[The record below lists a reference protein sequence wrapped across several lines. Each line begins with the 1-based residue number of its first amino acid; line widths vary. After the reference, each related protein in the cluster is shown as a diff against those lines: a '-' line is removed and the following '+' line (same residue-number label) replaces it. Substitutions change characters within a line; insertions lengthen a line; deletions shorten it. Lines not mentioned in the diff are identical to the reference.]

1 MTIKLALGLSAATI
15 ALTGCAGGLGG
26 SLPSATEVRP
36 QAISQQDRTEGAK
49 NNQQF
54 LAEYGGAYSGNQS
67 SYVRQVGQKIAFQ
80 SGIASRPTD
89 FTVNLL
95 NSPVSNAFAIPGG
108 YVYVTRQLMGLMN
121 NEAELAFV
129 LGHEVGHVAAGH
141 SKQRE
146 SQANRTGLLGA
157 LGQVIAGVV
166 LGDSALGQLGQQII
180 GTGAQAALL
189 GYSRNQEYQADDL
202 GILYL
207 QKAGYDTFASST
219 VLASLAAQTDLDGRV
234 SGNARTL
241 PEWASTHPDPAARVQ
256 RAREIAQ
263 SRGGAQAGAGMVN
276 RDAFLGAV
284 DNLLY
289 DDDPAQGVVRGGSFL
304 HPQLRFRFTAPQG
317 YTLANGADAVTVSGQ
332 GGQAQLKA
340 GGKVSSGQLDD
351 YIGRVYSGLGNS
363 LRPGAI
369 RNTTV
374 NGVPAAYS
382 SATVQ
387 TQQGNVDVGVVAYS
401 LNGQG
406 YHFVTLTQAGQ
417 GFGPFDGMIGSF
429 GPLSATEA
437 AQIKPRAIDVV
448 TVRSGDTA
456 SSLAQRMAYDD
467 YKLERFLVLNGL
479 GSRDGLQAGQKVKI
493 VRYQ

>member
-1 MTIKLALGLSAATI
+1 MTRTLALGLSAATM

-26 SLPSATEVRP
+26 SLPSATAVRP
-36 QAISQQDRTEGAK
+36 QAISQQDRTAGAK
-49 NNQQF
+49 NNQEF
-54 LAEYGGAYSGNQS
+54 LAEYGGAYSGNQA

-80 SGIASRPTD
+80 SGIASSPTD

-95 NSPVSNAFAIPGG
+95 NSPVNNAFAISGG

-146 SQANRTGLLGA
+146 SQATKTGLLGA

-166 LGDSALGQLGQQII
+166 LGDSAIGQLGQQII

-241 PEWASTHPDPAARVQ
+241 PEWASTHPDPASRVQ
-256 RAREIAQ
+256 RARELAQ
-263 SRGGAQAGAGMVN
+263 SRGGTGGTLN

-284 DNLLY
+284 DALLY

-304 HPQLRFRFTAPQG
+304 HPQLRFRFDAPRG
-317 YTLANGADAVTVSGQ
+317 FTLANSADAVTVSGQ
-332 GGQAQLKA
+332 NGQAQLKA
-340 GGKVSSGQLDD
+340 GGKVSSSQLDA
-351 YIGRVYSGLGNS
+351 YIGRVFSGLGSS

-369 RNTTV
+369 RNTTI

-382 SATVQ
+382 SGTAQ

-406 YHFVTLTQAGQ
+406 YHFVMLTQAGQ
-417 GFGPFDGMIGSF
+417 GFGPFDGMIQSF
-429 GPLSATEA
+429 APLSANEA
-437 AQIKPRAIDVV
+437 AQIKARVIDVV

-456 SSLAQRMAYDD
+456 SSLAGRMAYDD
-467 YKLERFLVLNGL
+467 YQLERFLVLNGL
-479 GSRDGLQAGQKVKI
+479 GSRDVLQAGQKVKI
-493 VRYQ
+493 VRYR